1 MKSNSIFF
9 NTLMLAAPVVFWLQ
23 GSALAQPTG
32 ATNTAPPPAPN
43 AGAAASTN
51 QDNVEFFFPGGTP
64 GDFLNAV
71 EKQYKVDWKKVADIP
86 DNMRNVR
93 IPALRMSRQS
103 ADSMLAA
110 ARRDAAAGGGG
121 LGLAALDQALTR
133 PSDFSNRL
141 AKTIAGSVLA
151 ASTGASNN
159 ASVANTLSP
168 PTEAEQ
174 EAYSQVR
181 QHLADLQALGVRL
194 QSMLTTNHPKV
205 KANLL
210 DIEVAEARKK
220 ALEDAHPALLA
231 AAAAAEER
239 KSLEALVALYN
250 SLGRAKPE
258 LGNLLVEGDLAKP
271 SVVIFHSSAPA
282 TQVEHKVKAFALKGI
297 PVTDWENLASEIS
310 TQFDREVMRQAELAQ
325 RSSSS
330 MLAGMGH
337 VDLHKDTSLLVVDGP
352 AWAVEAAES
361 FVAAWKSNHAPVP
374 GPPMLPQ
381 RP

>member
-9 NTLMLAAPVVFWLQ
+9 NTLMLAAPVALWLQ

-32 ATNTAPPPAPN
+32 ATTTPPPPAPSAAAATLPAPSPPLGWAPPPAPN

-51 QDNVEFFFPGGTP
+51 QDNVERISFVRVDFADNVEFFFPGGTP

-110 ARRDAAAGGGG
+110 ARRDGA
-121 LGLAALDQALTR
+121 
-133 PSDFSNRL
+133 
-141 AKTIAGSVLA
+141 
-151 ASTGASNN
+151 TGASNN
-159 ASVANTLSP
+159 ASVANKLSP

-181 QHLADLQALGVRL
+181 QRLADLQALGVKL
-194 QSMLTTNHPKV
+194 QSVFTTNHPKV

-220 ALEDAHPALLA
+220 ALEDAHPALLV

-271 SVVIFHSSAPA
+271 SVV
-282 TQVEHKVKAFALKGI
+282 
-297 PVTDWENLASEIS
+297 
-310 TQFDREVMRQAELAQ
+310 RE
-325 RSSSS
+325 
-330 MLAGMGH
+330 
-337 VDLHKDTSLLVVDGP
+337 
-352 AWAVEAAES
+352 
-361 FVAAWKSNHAPVP
+361 
-374 GPPMLPQ
+374 
-381 RP
+381 